1 MTSRLTFALSVTL
14 LQCFGIAILVMVG
27 VWTGHY
33 LDGFAWDGSGKE
45 FNYHPVFMIV
55 SMIFLNSQGIYLKYA
70 WINFSC
76 IYNHDN
82 YKFPNSETSR
92 IYPPPPALLKANG
105 PPSVIL
111 CSMG

>member
-1 MTSRLTFALSVTL
+1 
-14 LQCFGIAILVMVG
+14 MVG

-70 WINFSC
+70 WLNFSQ
-76 IYNHDN
+76 
-82 YKFPNSETSR
+82 T
-92 IYPPPPALLKANG
+92 LK
-105 PPSVIL
+105 L
-111 CSMG
+111 Q